1 MSRINTNVTSL
12 IGRNNLQK
20 ANSSLTESLTRLST
34 GLRINTGKDDPA
46 GLIASENLRSDIT
59 SIKRAISNTDRAN
72 QVIAT
77 ADSAL
82 GQVSS
87 LLNDIRGLV
96 TESANNG
103 ALSQEQ
109 IDANQLQVDSSLE
122 ALNRIAQTTTFQ
134 GRRLLDGSL
143 DFLSN
148 SGANP
153 TAISNVQI
161 DQANLGA
168 TGQVAVDVNVTAAA
182 TQASVAIGELPDVT
196 PTTTTALEFDVQT
209 SAAGGSTGS
218 VDFDIVTTD
227 SVQAI
232 GTLDFTAQ
240 GAGTALAN
248 GDSLTITTPGNET
261 LTLNIVDSTL
271 GGTATATFDG
281 TSTIA
286 VELDGETIDSQALA
300 ALIQTE
306 LQSGGNAIDAGVT
319 VTATDG
325 GDGFDTVAAEAGVD
339 LTTAGSDTLTV
350 TALNDSIADG
360 LDGNDIDV
368 AFVDNATTANGV
380 DSVTFDGSTI
390 TINADFTGGV
400 GSDDV
405 ATAIAAYQ
413 DVDGNAAFSSA
424 SSGTANVATA
434 NAGTTVA
441 DVVGNGTVGVDEITT
456 TETIDITGIDGEASN
471 INISFADSALGALGD
486 TTKVIGNETSGYT
499 VQINS
504 DTVGGVAIDDIRAA
518 IEGIAQVDTAAFNV
532 SGPGTSTYNSI
543 AVGGATTFP
552 DAPPATE
559 ALINGVDAVTSTQSI
574 DITTAVGFA
583 GNFDISINA
592 DDDTSGGTFLSGDA
606 TSGYTLNI
614 DDNTGT
620 TVEAI
625 RAAVESIDEV
635 GVATLGQNTTGTL
648 EFNPSNGD
656 TVPATLNIIGAGLG
670 SETTGV
676 DADVVFEIAGQN
688 GSEVLSFEAGTTL
701 PQLLAGINA
710 ISDATG
716 VTASADE
723 AGTGIVLSSSGYG
736 DDAFVDIQIID
747 EGSGATPSGA
757 FTDAV
762 SEGTRSTGVDIVATV
777 NGISATGNG
786 NDLSINTATL
796 DLSATLTAGFEGS
809 STFTITGG
817 GAKFQLGPDV
827 VSNQQARLGIGSV
840 NTAALGGNDGL
851 LYQLGTGGDSDLS
864 SDPSTAAKIVE
875 SAIDQVT
882 SLRGRLGAFQRTSLE
897 TNRNALNDTLVN
909 LTEAESAIRDADF
922 ASETANLTRSQIL
935 VQSGT
940 RVLAIANQNPQNVL
954 SLLG

>member
-1 MSRINTNVTSL
+1 MTRINTNVSSL
-12 IGRNNLQK
+12 VGRNNLRE
-20 ANSSLTESLTRLST
+20 ANSSLSQSLTRLST
-34 GLRINTGKDDPA
+34 GIRINTGKDDPA

-59 SIKRAISNTDRAN
+59 SIERAIGNTDRAN

-96 TESANNG
+96 TESANSG
-103 ALSQEQ
+103 ALSDEQ
-109 IDANQLQVDSSLE
+109 IAANQLQVDSSLE

-168 TGQVAVDVNVTAAA
+168 TGQVAVDVNVTSAA
-182 TQASVAIGELPDVT
+182 TQAAVTIGDLPNVT
-196 PTTTTALEFDVQT
+196 PTTTTALELDVQT
-209 SAAGGSTGS
+209 SAATGSTGS
-218 VDFDIVTTD
+218 VDLSIVTTD

-240 GAGTALAN
+240 GSAALAN
-248 GDSLTITTPGNET
+248 SGADTLTITTPGNEA
-261 LTLNIVDSTL
+261 LTLNITDSA
-271 GGTATATFDG
+271 GAGPATATYDG
-281 TSTIA
+281 TGTIA
-286 VELDGETIDSQALA
+286 VDLDGQTITTEDLA

-319 VTATDG
+319 VTAADG
-325 GDGFDTVAAEAGVD
+325 GVDGFDNVAVEAGID
-339 LTTAGSDTLTV
+339 LTTAGADTLTV

-368 AFVDNATTANGV
+368 AFVQGGTTG
-380 DSVTFDGSTI
+380 VTFDGSTI
-390 TINADFTGGV
+390 TVTADFATGV
-400 GSDDV
+400 GSDAV
-405 ATAIAAYQ
+405 ATAIAAFT
-413 DVDGNAAFSSA
+413 DGDGNSVFSSS

-441 DVVGNGTVGVDEITT
+441 NVVGNATAGEDEIATI
-456 TETIDITGIDGEASN
+456 ETIDITGTLAAGADGN
-471 INISFADSALGALGD
+471 IAIAFSEEALGSGNAS
-486 TTKVIGNETSGYT
+486 TNVIGNATTGYT

-504 DTVGGVAIDDIRAA
+504 DIVAGVAVDDIRAA
-518 IEGIAQVDTAAFNV
+518 IEGIAEVETAAFD
-532 SGPGTSTYNSI
+532 GTPGTSTFNSI
-543 AVGGATTFP
+543 SVGSATTFP
-552 DAPPATE
+552 DAAPGTVSLTTGA
-559 ALINGVDAVTSTQSI
+559 DAVTSAQSI
-574 DITTAVGFA
+574 DITTAIGFT
-583 GNFDISINA
+583 GNFEITLDATTN
-592 DDDTSGGTFLSGDA
+592 TSGAVIIGGDVSSGFTVRVDSTTA
-606 TSGYTLNI
+606 TSLE
-614 DDNTGT
+614 D
-620 TVEAI
+620 I
-625 RAAVESIDEV
+625 RAAIETQIEEV
-635 GVATLGQNTTGTL
+635 GAATLGQGTTGSNT
-648 EFNPSNGD
+648 FNTANGD
-656 TVPATLNIIGAGLG
+656 TVPDALSIVGAGLT
-670 SETTGV
+670 SATTGV
-676 DADVVFEIAGQN
+676 SADLVFEIAGEN
-688 GSEVLSFEAGTTL
+688 GSEVLSFEGGTTL

-716 VTASADE
+716 VSAEADE
-723 AGTGIVLSSSGYG
+723 AGTGIVLSSTGYG
-736 DDAFVDIQIID
+736 SDAFVDIQIID
-747 EGSGATPSGA
+747 EGNGVTPSGA
-757 FTDAV
+757 FTTAV
-762 SEGTRSTGVDIVATV
+762 SEGTRSTGADVVATV
-777 NGISATGNG
+777 NGISATGDG

-851 LYQLGTGGDSDLS
+851 LYQLGTGGSADLS

-897 TNRNALNDTLVN
+897 TNRNALSDTLTN
-909 LTEAESAIRDADF
+909 LTEAESSIRDADF
-922 ASETANLTRSQIL
+922 AAETASLTRSQIL

-940 RVLAIANQNPQNVL
+940 RVLGIANQNPQNVL